1 MEESLEGLRKELEA
15 VENEE
20 NKLRAQE
27 VDIKHE
33 VEKYET
39 VLKENQ
45 QKVKHWQKE
54 VYNAACEQALH
65 LGELRVVTRERGKK
79 PPPLVASPLAT
90 LAKNGDPARR
100 LYNEGS
106 NPYFFCKQRKTSAR
120 EVWLWKLLT
129 IKDENNGAA
138 VYVYILSLLLIITFT
153 ILEKKLN

>member
-15 VENEE
+15 VEKEE

-65 LGELRVVTRERGKK
+65 FGG
-79 PPPLVASPLAT
+79 VASSH
-90 LAKNGDPARR
+90 AR
-100 LYNEGS
+100 
-106 NPYFFCKQRKTSAR
+106 AR
-120 EVWLWKLLT
+120 EETSTSRGFARQKWRPCSQT
-129 IKDENNGAA
+129 IQ
-138 VYVYILSLLLIITFT
+138 
-153 ILEKKLN
+153 